1 MLPGRGKL
9 FKQHHPQHP
18 LLLLYR
24 PVPLVPCPC
33 CYCTTGVGGE
43 VRAIFAVAGVWTG
56 NDPPCPPILRDGE
69 GIVRVVEAVPTA
81 SLDRRSRSCCPP
93 LSGCAA
99 LQLTLVNNQ

>member
-1 MLPGRGKL
+1 MVLRQRGPVLLPRSLLVMLPGRGKL

-43 VRAIFAVAGVWTG
+43 VCAIFAVAGVWTG

-69 GIVRVVEAVPTA
+69 GIARVVEAVPTA
-81 SLDRRSRSCCPP
+81 SLALLSSRR
-93 LSGCAA
+93 
-99 LQLTLVNNQ
+99 